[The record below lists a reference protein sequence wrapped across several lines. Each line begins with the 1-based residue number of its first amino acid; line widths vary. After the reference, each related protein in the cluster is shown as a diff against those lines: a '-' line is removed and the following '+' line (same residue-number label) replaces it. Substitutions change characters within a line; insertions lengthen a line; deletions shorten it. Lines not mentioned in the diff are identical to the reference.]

1 MDVFSLKRTEKLA
14 KTASNSLARVSFET
28 DKLQKKVEYSLL
40 YYMNSGYFKAFF
52 ITLFFGMSVLFY
64 HVREGWDVADCVL
77 FVIITIT
84 TVGYGTIHPTS
95 EDSRVFTIFLM
106 ITGVVAVFS
115 TMSSFLNAGVKR
127 LNIYLAKSVT
137 KRLKKTELLF
147 QQRLYF
153 SILWI
158 VLCAFIGAVI
168 LQHSEGWSFIT
179 SLYFIVETITV
190 RVRNF
195 IDILLVNITTCVQAD
210 IYWASYNN
218 ITDCR
223 LRRL

>member
-1 MDVFSLKRTEKLA
+1 MRLTSGKPKI
-14 KTASNSLARVSFET
+14 ASNSLAKVSFPSERIQQT
-28 DKLQKKVEYSLL
+28 VEYGLL
-40 YYMNSGYFKAFF
+40 YYMNSGYFKIFF
-52 ITLFFGMSVLFY
+52 VFLFFGMSVLFY
-64 HVREGWDVADCVL
+64 HLREGWDVADCVL

-95 EDSRVFTIFLM
+95 QDSRIFTIFLM

-115 TMSSFLNAGVKR
+115 TMSSFLNAGVKK

-158 VLCAFIGAVI
+158 VLCAFLGAII
-168 LQHSEGWSFIT
+168 LQYSEGWSFIT
-179 SLYFIVETITV
+179 SFYFIVETITV
-190 RVRNF
+190 SV
-195 IDILLVNITTCVQAD
+195 
-210 IYWASYNN
+210 
-218 ITDCR
+218 
-223 LRRL
+223 